1 MKCIFT
7 PIPGFQTNKLQE
19 ETHFHS
25 FLIVSETVQENMPL
39 KVRIYELKIPVAK
52 NLSFFRV
59 GVSEFV
65 TLIFDFDWIL
75 CNTSYE
81 ATQRV
86 VSAQVDELIRWML
99 LFLGG
104 WLLPA

>member
-1 MKCIFT
+1 MLKHLSQYMITHGWLFMTTMGSIFD
-7 PIPGFQTNKLQE
+7 
-19 ETHFHS
+19 
-25 FLIVSETVQENMPL
+25 
-39 KVRIYELKIPVAK
+39 
-52 NLSFFRV
+52 
-59 GVSEFV
+59 
-65 TLIFDFDWIL
+65 FDFDWIL

-86 VSAQVDELIRWML
+86 VSAQVDELIRWLL

>member
-1 MKCIFT
+1 MITFSL
-7 PIPGFQTNKLQE
+7 N
-19 ETHFHS
+19 
-25 FLIVSETVQENMPL
+25 NL
-39 KVRIYELKIPVAK
+39 KPY
-52 NLSFFRV
+52 
-59 GVSEFV
+59 
-65 TLIFDFDWIL
+65 FDFDWLL

-86 VSAQVDELIRWML
+86 VSAQVDELIRWLL